1 MHTSVFSIRSYERSS
16 LRSIIGITSITLCL
30 VIAGCSS
37 ITNHNADALPTQS
50 KVALSISP
58 SNAAL
63 MPGQQLQLNA
73 TVIGTTN
80 QAVTW
85 EVNGVA
91 GGNAAAGTIS
101 SSGVYW
107 APANVPASGGLTI
120 EAVSI
125 ADASTSGTAAIT
137 ISDVVTISPRSASV
151 AIGTNLQFT
160 STMNGSVTSPVAW
173 SVNGIAGGNASIGTV
188 TSSGL
193 YQAPPAV
200 PAATTVK
207 IGAVDP
213 TDSVAFMTASVT
225 VFDPAI
231 QAAHSEWLAG
241 VAAAAATYGCDN
253 PLVEQQ
259 STESVSAAISRFGLT
274 ATEGS
279 CLVLLPVSTI
289 EGSLRYSIAWGG
301 TVNGIDILYISDV
314 SQMRVWN
321 GAAVAATPENASMIS
336 AAIQV
341 PSAQSI
347 TLSPGSDIQSA
358 VSDAPEGTTFFLL
371 PGVYRM
377 QSVKPKNGDAFV
389 GQGTVNMNGAKVLT
403 FSADASGSGLWV
415 ATAPVI
421 LGAAYPCQ
429 TSSPLCD
436 QIQDLFI
443 DNVLQQPAVALS
455 GLTAGSWYIDQGS
468 GQVYVPSDPTGHV
481 VEIGAQSSAFYGT
494 ATGVQ
499 ISNVTVEKY
508 ANHAQQGVIGNG
520 RENSGW
526 TVDSVEVRWNH
537 GAGLELGEN
546 GTLSHSFIHHNGQI
560 GIVMG
565 GVNCQAL
572 NNEDSWNN
580 YAGFDTFWEAGGSKF
595 WATTNLLVQGNY
607 VHDNNGF
614 GLWTDTDNVGT
625 VYTGNTVITNFTGG
639 ILHEVSFSSIISNNN
654 VMGNGNMQI
663 ELANSSNGE
672 VYGNTVEV
680 LNGRGDGIVLSNANR
695 GSGPLGAYIAA
706 HDHVH
711 DNTVTYMGA
720 NGYSG
725 IVDTSVGSTA
735 IGNSFDSDRYIL
747 KIGSRNSSLWMWF
760 NGMDWSGFQVAGQ
773 EANGTCCN

>member
-1 MHTSVFSIRSYERSS
+1 
-16 LRSIIGITSITLCL
+16 
-30 VIAGCSS
+30 
-37 ITNHNADALPTQS
+37 
-50 KVALSISP
+50 
-58 SNAAL
+58 
-63 MPGQQLQLNA
+63 
-73 TVIGTTN
+73 
-80 QAVTW
+80 
-85 EVNGVA
+85 
-91 GGNAAAGTIS
+91 
-101 SSGVYW
+101 
-107 APANVPASGGLTI
+107 
-120 EAVSI
+120 
-125 ADASTSGTAAIT
+125 
-137 ISDVVTISPRSASV
+137 
-151 AIGTNLQFT
+151 
-160 STMNGSVTSPVAW
+160 MNGSVTSPVAW

-560 GIVMG
+560 EIVMG

-706 HDHVH
+706 NDHVH